1 MTTKRILAL
10 LIAVLMLVSL
20 FSACA
25 SNETKSLTAA
35 AMARVTTP
43 TRPTIPKPRLMT
55 AVKKMTTL
63 PLKKSPIS

>member
-25 SNETKSLTAA
+25 SNETKEPDSGSNGAGDDA
-35 AMARVTTP
+35 NTP
-43 TRPTIPKPRLMT
+43 DDTKTPSDDGGEEDDNT
-55 AVKKMTTL
+55 
-63 PLKKSPIS
+63 PIEKRAL